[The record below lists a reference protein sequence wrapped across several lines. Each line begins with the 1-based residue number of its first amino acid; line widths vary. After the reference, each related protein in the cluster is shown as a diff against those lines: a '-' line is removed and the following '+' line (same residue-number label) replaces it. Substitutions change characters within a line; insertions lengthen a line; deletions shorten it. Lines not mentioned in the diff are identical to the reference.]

1 MAREWAG
8 VPAYEASLERVLGRE
23 RAGEFMREIGE
34 RSEEM
39 RALRRHAHSS
49 AGSDPRRRP
58 TR

>member
-34 RSEEM
+34 RRRRCAVG
-39 RALRRHAHSS
+39 RAAPSSS
-49 AGSDPRRRP
+49 ARQ
-58 TR
+58 